1 MKRSLT
7 LLAALLLES
16 LPLWDETVLLL
27 KATEL
32 PVLSNV
38 RDSIQIDQL
47 RIEP

>member
-7 LLAALLLES
+7 LLAALLLEP

-32 PVLSNV
+32 PVLSDV
-38 RDSIQIDQL
+38 RGSIQIDQL